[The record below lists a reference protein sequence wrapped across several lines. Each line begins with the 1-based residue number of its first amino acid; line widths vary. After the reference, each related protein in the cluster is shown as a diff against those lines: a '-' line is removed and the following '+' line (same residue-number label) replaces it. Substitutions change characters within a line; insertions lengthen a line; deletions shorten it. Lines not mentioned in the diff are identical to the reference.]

1 MLVMFRS
8 CLMGTLVLPVVS
20 KLNYHRAGAVQVK
33 FNTFLDTPDV
43 LYNSA
48 GTLVN
53 KEMTARLLFK
63 QIQTHPSYTDKF
75 KCNLKEKKE
84 AYGSDFL
91 SDLHSQSQSTPAQSS
106 VLSET
111 VNFSLCNF

>member
-1 MLVMFRS
+1 M
-8 CLMGTLVLPVVS
+8 LPVVS

-33 FNTFLDTPDV
+33 FNKFLDATDV

-53 KEMTARLLFK
+53 KEMTAGFLFK
-63 QIQTHPSYTDKF
+63 QIKTHSSYTDKF

-91 SDLHSQSQSTPAQSS
+91 SGLHSQSQSTPAQSS
-106 VLSET
+106 MPSQI
-111 VNFSLCNF
+111 VNFSLCKF